1 MTAED
6 TNGPWAFKDPWT
18 ITHPRHAVIDDYS
31 AAVLEDAAVELTL
44 LRAPMQL
51 GDRLAEL
58 HAMASLRAQIHA
70 WLPIVV
76 AGARDQGHTW
86 DDIAAQLGVTP
97 AAARHHYRL
106 MIRPTNNTR

>member
-18 ITHPRHAVIDDYS
+18 ITYPRHAVIDDHS

-44 LRAPMQL
+44 LRSPMRL

-58 HAMASLRAQIHA
+58 HAVSSLRGQIHA

-97 AAARHHYRL
+97 AAARRRYRP
-106 MIRPTNNTR
+106 MARATNHTR